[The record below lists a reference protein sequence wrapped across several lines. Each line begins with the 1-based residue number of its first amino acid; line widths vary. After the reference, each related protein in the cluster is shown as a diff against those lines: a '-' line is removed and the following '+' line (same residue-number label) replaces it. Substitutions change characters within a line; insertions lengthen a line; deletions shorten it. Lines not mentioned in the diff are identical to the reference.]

1 MAGRIVKGLST
12 RCQLAPCSRVQ
23 QRLSLRHRSAVPVAP
38 AADVS
43 TVVAAAAS
51 GENVRDAKGSLI
63 AQAMHWPKVYLELG
77 KFRLSGLVVC
87 TTASGYYMTCSAVDP
102 YTLGVTLTGT
112 ALAALSANSL
122 NQWYEI
128 ANDSKMGRTMKRPL
142 PSGRIS
148 PPHALAFGLSSGTV
162 GSALLAT
169 QVNPVAGGI
178 ALSNILLY
186 TCAYTPMKVV
196 HPVNTWIGA
205 LVGGLPPLIGC
216 AAATGTLTPES
227 GLIAAMLFSWQFPHF
242 MALAHYSKKDY
253 LAGGYKMLSDKRAAG
268 VGLRHSLYLIPM
280 GVAAPM
286 MGMTTWA
293 FGVESLLINGYMA
306 YHAFKFYQ
314 NPVIKT
320 AKQCFRTSLW
330 HLPALMVLMAFH
342 KVASEANDE
351 ESEGRT
357 YPTNPEDS
365 WIFPLP
371 RCTRFAI
378 DEIANGPAK

>member
-1 MAGRIVKGLST
+1 
-12 RCQLAPCSRVQ
+12 
-23 QRLSLRHRSAVPVAP
+23 
-38 AADVS
+38 
-43 TVVAAAAS
+43 
-51 GENVRDAKGSLI
+51 
-63 AQAMHWPKVYLELG
+63 MHWPKIYLELG
-77 KFRLSGLVVC
+77 KFRLSGLVVS
-87 TTASGYYMTCSAVDP
+87 TTASGYYMACSAVDP
-102 YTLGVTLTGT
+102 YTMGITLTGT
-112 ALAALSANSL
+112 ALTALSANSL

-128 ANDSKMGRTMKRPL
+128 GNDSKMGRTMKRPL

-169 QVNPVAGGI
+169 QVNPLAGGL
-178 ALSNILLY
+178 ALGNILLY

-205 LVGGLPPLIGC
+205 VVGGLPPLIGY
-216 AAATGTLTPES
+216 AAATGTLTPEA
-227 GLIAAMLFSWQFPHF
+227 GLLAAMLFSWQFPHF

-280 GVAAPM
+280 GIAAPVL
-286 MGMTTWA
+286 GMTTWA
-293 FGVESLLINGYMA
+293 FGVESLVINSYLA

-330 HLPALMVLMAFH
+330 HLPALMTLMAFH
-342 KVASEANDE
+342 KVATEASDTDAE
-351 ESEGRT
+351 EKT
-357 YPTNPEDS
+357 YPIYPEDT
-365 WIFPLP
+365 IFPLP

-378 DEIANGPAK
+378 DEIAHGPAK

>member
-1 MAGRIVKGLST
+1 
-12 RCQLAPCSRVQ
+12 
-23 QRLSLRHRSAVPVAP
+23 
-38 AADVS
+38 
-43 TVVAAAAS
+43 
-51 GENVRDAKGSLI
+51 
-63 AQAMHWPKVYLELG
+63 
-77 KFRLSGLVVC
+77 
-87 TTASGYYMTCSAVDP
+87 
-102 YTLGVTLTGT
+102 
-112 ALAALSANSL
+112 
-122 NQWYEI
+122 
-128 ANDSKMGRTMKRPL
+128 
-142 PSGRIS
+142 
-148 PPHALAFGLSSGTV
+148 
-162 GSALLAT
+162 
-169 QVNPVAGGI
+169 
-178 ALSNILLY
+178 
-186 TCAYTPMKVV
+186 
-196 HPVNTWIGA
+196 
-205 LVGGLPPLIGC
+205 
-216 AAATGTLTPES
+216 
-227 GLIAAMLFSWQFPHF
+227 MLFSWQFPHF

-253 LAGGYKMLSDKRAAG
+253 LAGGYKMLSDKRAAA

-293 FGVESLLINGYMA
+293 FGVESLLINSYMA

-342 KVASEANDE
+342 KVASEASDE
-351 ESEGRT
+351 ESEERT